1 MGKEKKKLSEFEKYK
16 KQQNIQNKFNRIL
29 AVLMIS
35 ALVLIFVFGLDY
47 FPARCSA
54 EFFARIFQGAAAFRF
69 RSLTMRSASW
79 RR

>member
-35 ALVLIFVFGLDY
+35 ALVLIFVFGLD
-47 FPARCSA
+47 
-54 EFFARIFQGAAAFRF
+54 
-69 RSLTMRSASW
+69 
-79 RR
+79 